1 MRPVAEIMFTDFS
14 TLAMDQII
22 NQAAKIRF
30 LSGGQVSVPLVI
42 RMQGGAGR
50 RKAAQHSQSLE
61 AIYAH
66 IPGLKVITP
75 STPYDVKGLLKS
87 SIRDDNPVI
96 FIEHGSLYGQKG
108 LVPEDEYTIPIGVAD
123 VKREGGDVTIVS
135 YSYIVHTVLAAAER
149 LQAEG
154 IRAEVIDLRTLRPLD
169 VQTLVAS
176 VRKTHRA
183 VIVREACITGGF
195 GAEIVSRIVE
205 EAFDYL
211 DAPLKRVGTPDVPIP
226 YAKTMEDFIFPNEQT
241 VMTAVKDVLYKL

>member
-1 MRPVAEIMFTDFS
+1 M
-14 TLAMDQII
+14 
-22 NQAAKIRF
+22 
-30 LSGGQVSVPLVI
+30 
-42 RMQGGAGR
+42 
-50 RKAAQHSQSLE
+50 
-61 AIYAH
+61 
-66 IPGLKVITP
+66 
-75 STPYDVKGLLKS
+75 
-87 SIRDDNPVI
+87 
-96 FIEHGSLYGQKG
+96 
-108 LVPEDEYTIPIGVAD
+108 
-123 VKREGGDVTIVS
+123 KREGGDVTIVS
-135 YSYIVHTVLAAAER
+135 YSYMVHTVLAAAER
-149 LQAEG
+149 LNLEG

-183 VIVREACITGGF
+183 VIVHEACITGGF